1 MSYLSDL
8 SRKSR
13 SSLSL
18 KSSLSASPKSNSSS
32 LILGNIF
39 VIALETAILRGSTLA
54 LLSASASPIFSL
66 HFSNKNFCILL
77 LLSLSTLLSLSLSSS
92 SSSSLSSLG
101 EGSPLL
107 DGGKPGRSSLSSSSS
122 TALLF
127 KLNFLNLFNAFSI
140 LRSLILGAFF
150 NNSN

>member
-13 SSLSL
+13 SSLSS

-54 LLSASASPIFSL
+54 VLSASA
-66 HFSNKNFCILL
+66 
-77 LLSLSTLLSLSLSSS
+77 
-92 SSSSLSSLG
+92 
-101 EGSPLL
+101 
-107 DGGKPGRSSLSSSSS
+107 
-122 TALLF
+122 
-127 KLNFLNLFNAFSI
+127 
-140 LRSLILGAFF
+140 
-150 NNSN
+150 

>member
-54 LLSASASPIFSL
+54 VLSASASPIFSL
-66 HFSNKNFCILL
+66 PFSNKNFCILL
-77 LLSLSTLLSLSLSSS
+77 LSLSTSLSLSSS
-92 SSSSLSSLG
+92 SSSSSFSLG
-101 EGSPLL
+101 GSSPLL
-107 DGGKPGRSSLSSSSS
+107 DGGKPGMSSLSSSSS

-127 KLNFLNLFNAFSI
+127 KLNFLILFNAFSI